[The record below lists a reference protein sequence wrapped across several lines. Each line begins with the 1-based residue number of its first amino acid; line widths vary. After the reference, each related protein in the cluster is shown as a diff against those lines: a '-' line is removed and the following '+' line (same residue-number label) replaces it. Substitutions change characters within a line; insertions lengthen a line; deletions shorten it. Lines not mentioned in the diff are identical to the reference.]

1 MLPNVVTVIDP
12 RIKRPTIH
20 IPQTKPDLFSS
31 GSKESAYSG
40 EIVALHLLQ
49 AKRPKRN
56 KKKRIASRNET
67 QSKMATLNTSPSM

>member
-12 RIKRPTIH
+12 IINRPTIH
-20 IPQTKPDLFSS
+20 IPQTKPDRFSS

-40 EIVALHLLQ
+40 VIVALHLLQ

-56 KKKRIASRNET
+56 KKKNIMSRNET
-67 QSKMATLNTSPSM
+67 QSKIATLKKSPSM